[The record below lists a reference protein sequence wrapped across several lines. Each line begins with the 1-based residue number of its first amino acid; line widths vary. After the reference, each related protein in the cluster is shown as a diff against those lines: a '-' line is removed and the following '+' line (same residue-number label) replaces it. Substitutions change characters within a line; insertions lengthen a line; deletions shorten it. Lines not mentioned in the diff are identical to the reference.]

1 MERFGKTVV
10 KMRIPILFLSILLL
24 IPAAFGYLNTRVN
37 YDVLTYLP
45 DEIETMKGQEILLDQ
60 FGTGAISMVVVDGM
74 DFKDVAALKEKI
86 EDVDHVKKVIWYDT
100 FMPLSVPAEILPEDV
115 RDAFINGDATL
126 MAVTYDTGTSD
137 DETMQAITDIRA
149 LASDQCYLAG
159 ISGIVTDTRDLC
171 NKEEPVYVLIAV
183 ALAFLVLSITM
194 DTFLAPVFFLL
205 SIGMCI
211 VYNLGSNIFLG
222 EISYITK
229 ALSAVLQLGVT
240 MDYSIFL
247 WNSYKENYLKTPDD
261 RNGAMARAITMT
273 LQSVIGSSITT
284 IAGFIALCFMSFTL
298 GLDIGIVM
306 AKGVLFGVV
315 GCVTILPALILT
327 FDKVIR
333 KTAHKPLLP
342 QFGSLPGFIERHYRA
357 VLVLFILIWIPAVWG
372 YTHTDV
378 YYQLDKSLP
387 ADLPSVQANEKLSE
401 NFDMGATHILLID
414 RTTPEADISKMCREM
429 EAVDGVKNILG
440 IDALLG
446 GSIPR
451 EFLPAEITDAV
462 LSRDYEMMLIGS
474 AYQTASDE
482 VNAQVDAL
490 NGILK
495 KYDPDGML
503 IGEAPC
509 TRDLIR
515 ITAHDFMVVNWASI
529 GMIFLIIFFVFRSV
543 SLPALLVLV
552 IEFAIFINM
561 GIPGFTGTTLP
572 FVASIVIGTVQLG
585 STVDYAILMTSRYQA
600 ERRSGKDR
608 REAVRIAHAAS
619 TTSVIVS
626 AFSFFAATIGVGI
639 YSNISM
645 ISSLC
650 ILMARGALISMATVL
665 TVLPAVLIAA
675 DPVIVRTSIGFLPKE
690 DRKRHTMRNETQP
703 QG

>member
-10 KMRIPILFLSILLL
+10 KARIPILILSILLL
-24 IPAAFGYLNTRVN
+24 IPAAIGYLNTRVN

-45 DEIETMKGQEILLDQ
+45 DEIETMKGQEILLDE

-74 DFKDVAALKEKI
+74 DFKDVAALKERI
-86 EDVDHVKKVIWYDT
+86 EGVDHVKKVIWYDT
-100 FMPLSVPAEILPEDV
+100 FLPLSVPAEVLPKEL
-115 RDAFINGDATL
+115 RDAFINGEATL

-149 LASDQCYLAG
+149 LATKQCYVAG

-171 NKEEPVYVLIAV
+171 NREEPVYVLVAV

-211 VYNLGSNIFLG
+211 VYNLGTNIFFG

-247 WNSYKENYLKTPDD
+247 WHSYKENYLKTPDD
-261 RNGAMARAITMT
+261 REGAMARAISMT
-273 LQSVIGSSITT
+273 LQSVVGSSITT

-306 AKGVLFGVV
+306 SKGVLFGVI

-327 FDKVIR
+327 FDKAIR
-333 KTAHKPLLP
+333 RTAHKPLLP
-342 QFGSLPGFIERHYRA
+342 EIRRLPEFIARHYKA
-357 VLVLFILIWIPAVWG
+357 VLLLFALIWIPAIWG
-372 YTHTDV
+372 YTHTSV

-387 ADLPSVQANEKLSE
+387 EDLPSVQANEKLSE
-401 NFDMGATHILLID
+401 SFDMGATHILLID
-414 RTTPEADISKMCREM
+414 RTTPEADISNMVRDM
-429 EAVDGVKNILG
+429 EKVDGVKNILG
-440 IDALLG
+440 IDALIG
-446 GSIPR
+446 GSVPR
-451 EFLPAEITDAV
+451 ELLPEEITDAV
-462 LSRDYEMMLIGS
+462 LSEDYEMMLVGS

-482 VNAQVDAL
+482 VNAQVDTL
-490 NGILK
+490 NRILK
-495 KYDPDGML
+495 KYDPSGML

-515 ITAHDFMVVNWASI
+515 ITDHDFMVVNWASI
-529 GMIFLIIFFVFRSV
+529 GMIFLIIFFVFRSI

-561 GIPGFTGTTLP
+561 GIPGFTKTTLP

-585 STVDYAILMTSRYQA
+585 STVDYAILMTSRYQS
-600 ERRSGKDR
+600 ERRAGKDK
-608 REAVRIAHAAS
+608 REAVMTAHQMS

-626 AFSFFAATIGVGI
+626 AFSFFAATIGVGL

-650 ILMARGALISMATVL
+650 ILMARGALISMVTVL
-665 TVLPAVLIAA
+665 TVLPAVLLAA
-675 DPVIVRTSIGFLPKE
+675 DPVIVRTSRGFLPEKE
-690 DRKRHTMRNETQP
+690 TRKHTIRHETQP

>member
-10 KMRIPILFLSILLL
+10 KSRIPILILSILLL

-45 DEIETMKGQEILLDQ
+45 DEIETMKGQEILLDE

-74 DFKDVAALKEKI
+74 DFKDVAALKERI
-86 EDVDHVKKVIWYDT
+86 EGVDHVKKVIWYDT
-100 FMPLSVPAEILPEDV
+100 FLPLSVPTEVLPKEL
-115 RDAFINGDATL
+115 RDAFINGEATL

-149 LASDQCYLAG
+149 LASKQCYVAG

-171 NKEEPVYVLIAV
+171 NREEPVYVLVAV

-211 VYNLGSNIFLG
+211 VYNLGTNIFFG

-261 RNGAMARAITMT
+261 REGAMARAISMT
-273 LQSVIGSSITT
+273 LQSVVGSSITT

-306 AKGVLFGVV
+306 SKGVLFGVI

-327 FDKVIR
+327 FDKAIR
-333 KTAHKPLLP
+333 RTAHKPLLP
-342 QFGSLPGFIERHYRA
+342 EIRRLPEFIAKHYKA
-357 VLVLFILIWIPAVWG
+357 VLLLFALIWIPAIWG
-372 YTHTDV
+372 YTHTSV

-387 ADLPSVQANEKLSE
+387 EDLPSVQANEKLSE
-401 NFDMGATHILLID
+401 SFDMGATHILLID
-414 RTTPEADISKMCREM
+414 RTTPEADISNMVRDM
-429 EAVDGVKNILG
+429 EKVDGVKNILG
-440 IDALLG
+440 IDALIG
-446 GSIPR
+446 GSVPR
-451 EFLPAEITDAV
+451 ELLPEEITDAV
-462 LSRDYEMMLIGS
+462 LSEDYEMMLVGS

-482 VNAQVDAL
+482 VNAQVDTL
-490 NGILK
+490 NRILK
-495 KYDPDGML
+495 KYDPSGML

-515 ITAHDFMVVNWASI
+515 ITDHDFMVVNWASI
-529 GMIFLIIFFVFRSV
+529 GMIFLIIFFVFRSI

-561 GIPGFTGTTLP
+561 GIPGFTKTTLP

-585 STVDYAILMTSRYQA
+585 STVDYAILMTSRYQS
-600 ERRSGKDR
+600 ERRAGKDK
-608 REAVRIAHAAS
+608 REAVITAHQMS

-626 AFSFFAATIGVGI
+626 AFSFFAATIGVGL

-650 ILMARGALISMATVL
+650 ILMARGALISMVTVL
-665 TVLPAVLIAA
+665 TVLPAVLLAA
-675 DPVIVRTSIGFLPKE
+675 DPVIVRTSRGFLPEKE
-690 DRKRHTMRNETQP
+690 TKKHTIRHETQP